1 MEFLAGGA
9 GVGAA
14 AVIGFAAVWIG
25 IRLVTKICRQ
35 TSKDLERS
43 MQTLKESQELL
54 AKEMDSVSK
63 ETGRIS
69 SKIDSWFSSRK
80 EEPEEKEKN
89 ADEKETEFQAENDAL
104 QTAEKETAAL
114 RKKLDAVYTDILTV
128 KEQAEK
134 LKEEIGSVQTAMCR
148 LQEVGGNGQTPSEKI
163 EQQAEKAVS
172 LTAALF
178 EFSEW
183 SADLAGSADL
193 LALNASIEA
202 AREEAGEKFS
212 VVAEEMRKLAEESRT
227 FADRLAETCKTVSGS
242 LAENETEAQVLA
254 KQIEGEREMLLKNM
268 RLFDGLM
275 NQALAVSQK
284 AEELSL
290 EME

>member
-1 MEFLAGGA
+1 M
-9 GVGAA
+9 
-14 AVIGFAAVWIG
+14 
-25 IRLVTKICRQ
+25 
-35 TSKDLERS
+35 
-43 MQTLKESQELL
+43 
-54 AKEMDSVSK
+54 
-63 ETGRIS
+63 
-69 SKIDSWFSSRK
+69 
-80 EEPEEKEKN
+80 
-89 ADEKETEFQAENDAL
+89 
-104 QTAEKETAAL
+104 
-114 RKKLDAVYTDILTV
+114 
-128 KEQAEK
+128 
-134 LKEEIGSVQTAMCR
+134 
-148 LQEVGGNGQTPSEKI
+148 
-163 EQQAEKAVS
+163 
-172 LTAALF
+172 
-178 EFSEW
+178 
-183 SADLAGSADL
+183 AGSAGL

-254 KQIEGEREMLLKNM
+254 KQLEGEREMLLKNV

>member
-89 ADEKETEFQAENDAL
+89 ADEKEPAFQAENDAL

-148 LQEVGGNGQTPSEKI
+148 LQEAGGNGQTPSEKI
-163 EQQAEKAVS
+163 EQQAKKAVS

-178 EFSEW
+178 DFSEW
-183 SADLAGSADL
+183 SVDLAGSADL

-202 AREEAGEKFS
+202 AHASEHGRGFAVVASEIQQLAEQSNRAAGE
-212 VVAEEMRKLAEESRT
+212 
-227 FADRLAETCKTVSGS
+227 
-242 LAENETEAQVLA
+242 
-254 KQIEGEREMLLKNM
+254 I
-268 RLFDGLM
+268 
-275 NQALAVSQK
+275 QK
-284 AEELSL
+284 MILNLNSNSHESL
-290 EME
+290 ERVKKVQRIMKQQEENIQQTNEKGQDAQR

>member
-89 ADEKETEFQAENDAL
+89 ADEKEPAFQAENDAL

-148 LQEVGGNGQTPSEKI
+148 LQEAGGNGQTPSAK
-163 EQQAEKAVS
+163 KAVS

-183 SADLAGSADL
+183 SVDLAGSADL

-254 KQIEGEREMLLKNM
+254 KQLEGEREMLLKNV